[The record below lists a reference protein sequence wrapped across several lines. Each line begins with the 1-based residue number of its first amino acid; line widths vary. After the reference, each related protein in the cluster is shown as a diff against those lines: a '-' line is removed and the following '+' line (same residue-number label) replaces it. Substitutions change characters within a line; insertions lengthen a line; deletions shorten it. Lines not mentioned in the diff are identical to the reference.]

1 MLKKNKTRI
10 QGAEGMKIKMINY
23 YSSSM
28 YVDIPPL
35 NHSHPPLKLRGGE
48 GGVMSEGGKG
58 EL

>member
-1 MLKKNKTRI
+1 MLKKNKDR
-10 QGAEGMKIKMINY
+10 GRGFKGMKIKMINY

-35 NHSHPPLKLRGGE
+35 KIRGDE
-48 GGVMSEGGKG
+48 G